1 MKEVYLRINMK
12 KSSKMI
18 GQVAI
23 QRKLL
28 GLIFTLWKND
38 TTFNPDYKKVVPAKT
53 ETTQDSLT
61 CKLL

>member
-12 KSSKMI
+12 KPAIMI

-28 GLIFTLWKND
+28 GLIYTLWKND
-38 TTFNPDYKKVVPAKT
+38 SVFDPDYKKVVPVKT
-53 ETTQDSLT
+53 ETTQDSSIN
-61 CKLL
+61 KLL

>member
-1 MKEVYLRINMK
+1 MIACRFNPKMKETNIRINMK
-12 KSSKMI
+12 NPSKMI

-38 TTFNPDYKKVVPAKT
+38 TVFDQEYKKVVSDKT
-53 ETTQDSLT
+53 
-61 CKLL
+61 